1 MNDVERA
8 QKRLVEFIN
17 RSAGQH
23 LRAMRK
29 DAYVDGVASGYDAA
43 ESQAEAAA
51 NRQME
56 YDQAEFYR
64 GQPAPVNAG
73 ATKE

>member
-1 MNDVERA
+1 MNDVESA
-8 QKRLVEFIN
+8 EKRLKTFIN

-29 DAYVDGVASGYDAA
+29 EADCAYDAA
-43 ESQAEAAA
+43 ESQAEEAA

-56 YDQAEFYR
+56 YDQAEFYK

-73 ATKE
+73 TSKEF

>member
-8 QKRLVEFIN
+8 KKRLESFVN

-29 DAYVDGVASGYDAA
+29 DAYIDGVASGYDAA
-43 ESQAEAAA
+43 ESQAEEAA

-56 YDQAEFYR
+56 YDQQVKKDEL
-64 GQPAPVNAG
+64 
-73 ATKE
+73 